1 MTTIIRDICE
11 GLSYIHNSP
20 VLQQHGYLTSE
31 SCLVDERWQVKLNYY
46 GLKKVKMCEARSF
59 KCNLFLYLKLQ
70 HNKVSIPKTGCL

>member
-11 GLSYIHNSP
+11 GLSYIHSSP

-46 GLKKVKMCEARSF
+46 GLTKVKMGEARSF
-59 KCNLFLYLKLQ
+59 KCRSYQ
-70 HNKVSIPKTGCL
+70 IISI